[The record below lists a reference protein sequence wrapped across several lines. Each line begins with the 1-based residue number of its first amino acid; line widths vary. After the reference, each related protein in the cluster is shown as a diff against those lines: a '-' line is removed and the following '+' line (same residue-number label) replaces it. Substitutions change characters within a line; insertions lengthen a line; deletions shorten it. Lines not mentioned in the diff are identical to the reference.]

1 MSKKAYRWMG
11 GWCEDEHERRK
22 EEKKRDK
29 RKKKGEKKKKKN
41 WVGNNVQRGVRK
53 IRKNDLNVTC
63 NKNRQTGRSQSR
75 GRRFSKKGWEGGFSD
90 QTFVTWDRGTVH
102 GRKKKKQQGT

>member
-29 RKKKGEKKKKKN
+29 RKKKRKEEEKN

>member
-1 MSKKAYRWMG
+1 MSKKSIWMDG
-11 GWCEDEHERRK
+11 WMDGWCEDEHKRRK
-22 EEKKRDK
+22 EGEKGAQG
-29 RKKKGEKKKKKN
+29 RKKEEKRRKRN

-90 QTFVTWDRGTVH
+90 QTFVTWDRVRRG
-102 GRKKKKQQGT
+102 GRYRG

>member
-1 MSKKAYRWMG
+1 M
-11 GWCEDEHERRK
+11 
-22 EEKKRDK
+22 
-29 RKKKGEKKKKKN
+29 
-41 WVGNNVQRGVRK
+41 QRGVRK

-90 QTFVTWDRGTVH
+90 QTFVTWDRVRRGDGT
-102 GRKKKKQQGT
+102 GDEEKETTTGT

>member
-1 MSKKAYRWMG
+1 M
-11 GWCEDEHERRK
+11 
-22 EEKKRDK
+22 
-29 RKKKGEKKKKKN
+29 
-41 WVGNNVQRGVRK
+41 QRGVRK

-102 GRKKKKQQGT
+102 GRKKETTRVVARKRRILLIKKKE

>member
-1 MSKKAYRWMG
+1 MPSKQGISKDR
-11 GWCEDEHERRK
+11 DEETRK
-22 EEKKRDK
+22 EE
-29 RKKKGEKKKKKN
+29 EKN

-90 QTFVTWDRGTVH
+90 QKFVTWDRGMEHRTREEGKETTRDVA
-102 GRKKKKQQGT
+102 RKRRILLIKKKE